1 MLPYG
6 AVARWVDSGRSVCE
20 QEDGVIRAGVAV
32 DGNRIECPISYA
44 AQEWP
49 EHARLRYRV
58 GRDHAQQGGH
68 VGMDH
73 ASAFSVSTDRDSGA
87 SLQAYGA
94 VLGSRVGRHD
104 RAGRIDAAA

>member
-6 AVARWVDSGRSVCE
+6 AVARWVDSRRSVCE

-32 DGNRIECPISYA
+32 DGNRIEGPISYA

-49 EHARLRYRV
+49 QDARLRYRV

-68 VGMDH
+68 IGMDH
-73 ASAFSVSTDRDSGA
+73 AGAFSDSTDRDSGA
-87 SLQAYGA
+87 SLQAAGP
-94 VLGSRVGRHD
+94 VLRSPSVPHD
-104 RAGRIDAAA
+104 RPARLH